1 MARKYL
7 KVIFKQ
13 ENIEYLEDGNSFII
27 ECGGKDSFIRMISL
41 INKKIETW
49 TYSLEL
55 SLNIKIDTAYEKI
68 IIEY

>member
-27 ECGGKDSFIRMISL
+27 NCGGNDEFVRIISF

-49 TYSLEL
+49 TYNLEL
-55 SLNIKIDTAYEKI
+55 SLNIKIDTAYERI